1 MKHVART
8 VTLLLLIPFFCLTV
22 VRADNASSS
31 QEPEEKAKF
40 TTGLVTSVPDGD
52 TISIYGN
59 DRRKY
64 RVRFLHI
71 DAPESTQTSGLEA
84 KNALA
89 KKIFG
94 RRVLIQ
100 WVKKD
105 QYDRLL
111 GNIYYNNRWIN
122 LEMTQE
128 GWAWHYKAYSKDK
141 APDKKIAAAELKAR
155 ESQKGL
161 WSKPEPIAP
170 WDYRRSKKNSSTP
183 AARGDAGP
191 NSVNKKADILP
202 ANRTNVRK
210 PNNLVSPR

>member
-111 GNIYYNNRWIN
+111 GNIYYNN
-122 LEMTQE
+122 
-128 GWAWHYKAYSKDK
+128 K
-141 APDKKIAAAELKAR
+141 
-155 ESQKGL
+155 
-161 WSKPEPIAP
+161 
-170 WDYRRSKKNSSTP
+170 
-183 AARGDAGP
+183 
-191 NSVNKKADILP
+191 
-202 ANRTNVRK
+202 
-210 PNNLVSPR
+210 